1 MGERQNNLLREIVE
15 SYVKNVK
22 PVGSKSLCEKFNCSS
37 ATIRNDMAYLEELGY
52 LEKTHTSSGRIPSEK
67 GYHYYVEN
75 LMKPKEITGDDMLK
89 LQTILNNKELNLSDA
104 ITKAMEIIADLTN
117 YTSVVLGHSS
127 KENTLKQINI
137 VSLGNNK
144 IVAVIITN
152 TGHVEN
158 KQVSIPSNINVN
170 EVIKTSE
177 IINKELEGTP
187 IDEVAS
193 RLEYEIKPVIANTI
207 EKYEQI
213 YSMFYETF
221 REMTNND
228 NNDIFFGRKTNILK
242 QPEYNEAEKVKDMI
256 SKLEDVDLVK
266 RIETDDNKV
275 NIYIGDETE
284 FDPNVTIIKT
294 AYNVAGTSGT
304 IAIIGP
310 KRMEYERVVTLLNF
324 LKDYIER

>member
-1 MGERQNNLLREIVE
+1 MGERQNQLLREIVE
-15 SYVKNVK
+15 SYVKNIK

-37 ATIRNDMAYLEELGY
+37 ATIRNDMAYLESLGY

-67 GYHYYVEN
+67 GYKYYVEN
-75 LMKPKEITGDDMLK
+75 LMKPKEITADDYLK
-89 LQTILNNKELNLSDA
+89 LETILNNKELNLSNA

-127 KENTLKQINI
+127 KDNTLKQVSI
-137 VSLGNNK
+137 VPIDERR

-158 KQVSIPSNINVN
+158 KQVLIPDNINIR
-170 EVIKTSE
+170 EVVKTSE
-177 IINKELEGTP
+177 IINKELIGTP
-187 IDEVAS
+187 IDEVAE
-193 RLEYEIKPVIANTI
+193 RLEFDIKPVIAKTI
-207 EKYEQI
+207 ERYEQI
-213 YSMFYETF
+213 YNMFYETF
-221 REMTNND
+221 QDMTKSND
-228 NNDIFFGRKTNILK
+228 DVFFGRKTNILK
-242 QPEYNEAEKVKDMI
+242 QPEYNEASKIKDMI

-266 RIETDDNKV
+266 KIETDDSEV

-284 FDPNVTIIKT
+284 FDSNVTIVKS
-294 AYNVAGTSGT
+294 AYNVDGQSGT

>member
-310 KRMEYERVVTLLNF
+310 KRMEYDRVVTLLNF

>member
-1 MGERQNNLLREIVE
+1 MGERQNQLLREIVE
-15 SYVKNVK
+15 SYVKNIK

-37 ATIRNDMAYLEELGY
+37 ATIRNDMAYLENLGY

-67 GYHYYVEN
+67 GYRYYVEN
-75 LMKPKEITGDDMLK
+75 LMKVKEITADDYLK
-89 LQTILNNKELNLSDA
+89 LETIMNNKELNLSNA

-127 KENTLKQINI
+127 SDNTLKQVSI
-137 VSLGNNK
+137 VPIDLKK
-144 IVAVIITN
+144 IVAVVVTN

-158 KQVSIPSNINVN
+158 KQVLIPDNININ
-170 EVIKTSE
+170 EVVKTCE
-177 IINKELEGTP
+177 IINKELVGTP
-187 IDEVAS
+187 INEVAE
-193 RLEYEIKPVIANTI
+193 RLEFDIKPVIAKTI
-207 EKYEQI
+207 ERYEQI
-213 YSMFYETF
+213 YNMFYETF
-221 REMTNND
+221 QDMTIHND
-228 NNDIFFGRKTNILK
+228 DVFFGRKTNILK
-242 QPEYNEAEKVKDMI
+242 QPEYNEASKIKDMI

-266 RIETDDNKV
+266 KIETDDSKV

-284 FDPNVTIIKT
+284 FDPNVTIVKT
-294 AYNVAGTSGT
+294 AYNVEGQSGT